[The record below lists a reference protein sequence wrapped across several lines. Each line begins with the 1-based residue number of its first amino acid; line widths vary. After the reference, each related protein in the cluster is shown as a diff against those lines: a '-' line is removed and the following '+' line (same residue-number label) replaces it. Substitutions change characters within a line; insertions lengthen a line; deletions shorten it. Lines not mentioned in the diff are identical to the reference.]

1 MENEFKFLLF
11 LADSAFAID
20 QNTIPLEFMNKAD
33 GSFGMMG
40 EIDEIGTFYFVMK
53 EDENTTA
60 ERVTN
65 DTTVYNIAITIA
77 DDGNGTLYEKERVI
91 TNADTGEKVEEI
103 IFANIYTP
111 VVPEEPK

>member
-1 MENEFKFLLF
+1 
-11 LADSAFAID
+11 
-20 QNTIPLEFMNKAD
+20 MNKAD